1 MVQYI
6 REIIFLLGQ
15 DLRLIPLIVIFFFIS
30 SLFDLV
36 GISIVGPYINAAI
49 SENPS
54 DSYTLYLINFFN
66 IKDEKEEILRFF
78 GILLIIIFLIKT
90 IISILLNWLIIR
102 FSQNLQIKIRTF
114 LMTSYQDMPYKKY
127 LSRNSSEYIVN
138 IQDLTGK
145 YQAIVLAS
153 LRTISDLIVAGLI
166 LSYLAYQN
174 PIGLLILVLM
184 LSSFIFFYDLLFKKK
199 MVTFGEEAN
208 LALDFMI
215 NGIQQGIN
223 GIKEI
228 RILNKENY
236 FLEKVKKGAE
246 DLARYQTWQLV
257 ISTSP
262 RFLLEIFLILFIVGF
277 VYLGMTSDQGLD
289 SIVPVLG
296 VFAIASLR
304 LLPAANSISTNL
316 SAIRYGR
323 DGVNRLYVDY
333 SELINAK
340 EDLEVMS
347 QDEISDFLDLSLN
360 NISFSYSDPK
370 TPNLQNISLK
380 ISVGQSIGIIGESGS
395 GKTTLVNLI
404 LGFLEPDEGQIFYN
418 GKEMSR
424 NKIIWKSKVGYI
436 PQDTFLIDASL
447 KENIILD
454 SSISTESDRYVFSA
468 LERARLTDFVEEL
481 PEGLST
487 NLGERGLKLSGG
499 QKQRIALARVFYHN
513 REVLVLD
520 EATSSLDEHT
530 EKQIISEINLLKGK
544 KTMITIAH
552 RLSTIENCD
561 YVYRLDAGRI
571 VEEGSPKDIL
581 KTKD

>member
-1 MVQYI
+1 M
-6 REIIFLLGQ
+6 
-15 DLRLIPLIVIFFFIS
+15 
-30 SLFDLV
+30 
-36 GISIVGPYINAAI
+36 
-49 SENPS
+49 
-54 DSYTLYLINFFN
+54 
-66 IKDEKEEILRFF
+66 
-78 GILLIIIFLIKT
+78 
-90 IISILLNWLIIR
+90 
-102 FSQNLQIKIRTF
+102 
-114 LMTSYQDMPYKKY
+114 
-127 LSRNSSEYIVN
+127 
-138 IQDLTGK
+138 
-145 YQAIVLAS
+145 
-153 LRTISDLIVAGLI
+153 
-166 LSYLAYQN
+166 
-174 PIGLLILVLM
+174 
-184 LSSFIFFYDLLFKKK
+184 
-199 MVTFGEEAN
+199 
-208 LALDFMI
+208 
-215 NGIQQGIN
+215 
-223 GIKEI
+223 
-228 RILNKENY
+228 
-236 FLEKVKKGAE
+236 
-246 DLARYQTWQLV
+246 
-257 ISTSP
+257 
-262 RFLLEIFLILFIVGF
+262 
-277 VYLGMTSDQGLD
+277 
-289 SIVPVLG
+289 
-296 VFAIASLR
+296 
-304 LLPAANSISTNL
+304 
-316 SAIRYGR
+316 
-323 DGVNRLYVDY
+323 
-333 SELINAK
+333 INAK